1 MSTYRLAQLLQ
12 PSSVALVGA
21 SPRERSLGRK
31 VLANLRS
38 GGFAGQ
44 IFLVNPKH
52 PEVDG
57 VASVPSL
64 SALPSPPDLVVV
76 TAPAVEVPSIVRA
89 AGEIGCAAA
98 VIITAGLGHGP
109 GSLADQCRST
119 AYQHGLRIVGPNG
132 IGMLA
137 PHVGLNASFAARAA
151 QAGDLALIS
160 QSGAVVAGLIEWA
173 AAQGTGFSGIVSL
186 GDALDV
192 DFGDLLDY
200 FALDRNTRVI
210 LLYIEAVT
218 NARKFMS
225 AARAAARVKPVIVLK
240 SGRHKQSSQ
249 AAATH
254 TGALAGADEVYDT
267 AFRRAGLLRVMDLG
281 ELFTAAEAMAYVRPF
296 EGRRLGILTN
306 GGGIGVLAVDRLL
319 DLGGTLAE
327 LSPDTLEEL
336 DRLLPSGWSRANP
349 VDIVGDADGE
359 RYAPALSALLSDKGC
374 DAILVMNVPTALA
387 SASDAAQAIVV
398 ASRCRRKASRA
409 PQADL
414 CRLDRQQPGYRP
426 SLRNRADSK
435 LPERGGSCCRFHASC
450 ALPRGAGAAP
460 RHTA

>member
-1 MSTYRLAQLLQ
+1 M
-12 PSSVALVGA
+12 
-21 SPRERSLGRK
+21 
-31 VLANLRS
+31 
-38 GGFAGQ
+38 
-44 IFLVNPKH
+44 
-52 PEVDG
+52 
-57 VASVPSL
+57 
-64 SALPSPPDLVVV
+64 
-76 TAPAVEVPSIVRA
+76 
-89 AGEIGCAAA
+89 
-98 VIITAGLGHGP
+98 
-109 GSLADQCRST
+109 
-119 AYQHGLRIVGPNG
+119 
-132 IGMLA
+132 
-137 PHVGLNASFAARAA
+137 
-151 QAGDLALIS
+151 
-160 QSGAVVAGLIEWA
+160 AGLIEWA
-173 AAQGTGFSGIVSL
+173 AAQRTGFSGIVSL

-210 LLYIEAVT
+210 LLYIEAIT

-240 SGRHKQSSQ
+240 SGRHKQASQ

-254 TGALAGADEVYDT
+254 TGALAGVDEVYDA

-306 GGGIGVLAVDRLL
+306 GGGVGVLAVDRLL

-359 RYAPALSALLSDKGC
+359 RYAQALLALLSDKGC

-387 SASDAAQAIVV
+387 VSFRRRSGNCRLLPSQRTSVRH
-398 ASRCRRKASRA
+398 ASR
-409 PQADL
+409 
-414 CRLDRQQPGYRP
+414 
-426 SLRNRADSK
+426 SLP
-435 LPERGGSCCRFHASC
+435 LGSATIRI
-450 ALPRGAGAAP
+450 
-460 RHTA
+460 